1 MDATNILLIIV
12 GGGAFGLIIS
22 RILSSKVK
30 IKSSVLKSVHDLL
43 RKQGEERVT
52 AVEERQSIVKA
63 NIENKEKVSEV
74 AKEKIKE
81 IQKKA
86 AVEIQE
92 ILKEDNIKKISKQIE
107 DDWND
112 IWNDI

>member
-1 MDATNILLIIV
+1 MDAANILLIIV
-12 GGGAFGLIIS
+12 GGGAFGLVIS
-22 RILSSKVK
+22 RLLSSKVK

-52 AVEERQSIVKA
+52 TVEERQNVVKTD
-63 NIENKEKVSEV
+63 IENKEKVSEQ

-92 ILKEDNIKKISKQIE
+92 VLKEDNIEKINKQIE
-107 DDWND
+107 DDWNS
-112 IWNDI
+112 I